1 MLSLKHQQF
10 INEYL
15 KCWNATEAYRRIYPR
30 SSDEAAR
37 VSASELLANPNIFEA
52 IRKRIEENAM
62 SADEVLKRLGDQA
75 RGNIGDFVT
84 IKDGLPFIDFSLA
97 QDKIHLV
104 KKLKTKTKTYTLKGD
119 EDKSIT
125 ETDVEFELYDAQS
138 ALVHLGKHHG
148 LFVDKQEVTGANG
161 EPMRMQVE
169 YVNNWR
175 ASSDENN

>member
-10 INEYL
+10 VNEYL
-15 KCWNATEAYRRIYPR
+15 KCWNATEAYQRVYQRASYDTAR
-30 SSDEAAR
+30 ANAAT
-37 VSASELLANPNIFEA
+37 LLADTNISEV

-62 SADEVLKRLGDQA
+62 SADEVLKRLGEQA
-75 RGNIGDFVT
+75 RGSIGDFVS
-84 IKDGLPFIDFSLA
+84 IKDGLPFVDFSLA

-161 EPMRMQVE
+161 EPMRMRVE